1 MSLVESTFN
10 QNTKLWCIAQNSTK
24 LCHRLFSEDVSKQL
38 DQRKLEDIQK
48 NLCFGVPLKYKSTNT
63 VYQYF
68 SESAQKEK
76 DALKVRKFQKN
87 ICKAVP
93 FSPNVTGLQ
102 STIFDINKNRLQEK
116 CFLWVFWNSWKF
128 TRKRSIMKSFD

>member
-24 LCHRLFSEDVSKQL
+24 LCHRLFSEGVSKQL

-48 NLCFGVPLKYKSTNT
+48 NLCCGVPLKYKSTNT

-76 DALKVRKFQKN
+76 DALKFENSKKIFAKLFLFPLTLQACNPQFLTSAKTDSKKN
-87 ICKAVP
+87 
-93 FSPNVTGLQ
+93 
-102 STIFDINKNRLQEK
+102 
-116 CFLWVFWNSWKF
+116 VFFECSEIVGSLPGK
-128 TRKRSIMKSFD
+128 DL